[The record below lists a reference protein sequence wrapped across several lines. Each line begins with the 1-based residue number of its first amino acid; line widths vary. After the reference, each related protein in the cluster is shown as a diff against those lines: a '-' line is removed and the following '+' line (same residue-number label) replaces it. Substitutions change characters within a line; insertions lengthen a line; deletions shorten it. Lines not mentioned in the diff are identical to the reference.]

1 MVIQMSRT
9 KDWLTNVG
17 LGILLSKLRFSTTA
31 EKVHTGVGYRLKRKI
46 DITYDSDQELP
57 VQMWI
62 EESGLPPLPAT
73 ANADVTEWL
82 DTLEPYAHLLT
93 KQRYYDTMV
102 YTFNNPVPSTS
113 YDDFIDWAEEFDRV
127 RDEN

>member
-1 MVIQMSRT
+1 MLPCIIFMVVQMSRT

-82 DTLEPYAHLLT
+82 DTLE
-93 KQRYYDTMV
+93 
-102 YTFNNPVPSTS
+102 
-113 YDDFIDWAEEFDRV
+113 
-127 RDEN
+127 